1 MRKFLNW
8 VVRFPARFSLPILIL
23 VCSIL
28 AILIVQYQEFRNTQN
43 EVILKESELLPARL
57 SLEQTR
63 LEALSQNEKLL
74 QLQRNVGVLALY
86 PSIEQAWLIDKETQ
100 LVSASL
106 FRRDLGQALS
116 SLPLTAEQRK
126 ALDVNALDFPLRIR
140 VSLVEQNLLGIVP
153 IENKRMLVVIQNLQ
167 PLIDAAWQK
176 AQARIL
182 VSGAFILCIALSIV
196 FLLQHAWIR
205 RSEKILGYVRKW

>member
-1 MRKFLNW
+1 MQKFLSW
-8 VVRFPARFSLPILIL
+8 LVRFPARFSLPILIL

-106 FRRDLGQALS
+106 YRRDLG
-116 SLPLTAEQRK
+116 
-126 ALDVNALDFPLRIR
+126 
-140 VSLVEQNLLGIVP
+140 
-153 IENKRMLVVIQNLQ
+153 
-167 PLIDAAWQK
+167 
-176 AQARIL
+176 
-182 VSGAFILCIALSIV
+182 C
-196 FLLQHAWIR
+196 
-205 RSEKILGYVRKW
+205 